1 MYDKGRVLS
10 SLFGRNN
17 GLRIVTKNN
26 PSVVRTGVLYQVESD
41 DLTTRCLGELPGRKL
56 VRQPDE
62 CTIVWAFTSQEE
74 TWKRIDKAECITTAL
89 P

>member
-1 MYDKGRVLS
+1 MLS

-41 DLTTRCLGELPGRKL
+41 DLTTRCLGEIPRRKL

-62 CTIVWAFTSQEE
+62 CTIVWALYLREE
-74 TWKRIDKAECITTAL
+74 TWKRIDKAECTTTSL
-89 P
+89 PPNP